1 MTTHQTFSP
10 LTQGNIAVRN
20 KDYVTAIGHYIY
32 AARNTPEL
40 AKMLSCNIRMA
51 QRKYRNQRA
60 LIPRLRVAICST
72 LLADGMPGRI
82 HAFTNFYNDFAD
94 IELIGISSQS
104 SYSEEAERA
113 SSTSKPTR
121 LLAIL
126 DDNDSINKAIDFI
139 ACSPFDSLHLFKP
152 CARTL
157 LIGTL
162 YKIIWDAKVLI
173 DIDDETF
180 LPGESELAGV
190 LDAYLQGNQAFPAL
204 SSSNTEEWLKISLS
218 LAKEFDGITA
228 SSAAVQQ
235 RFGGELISHALEE
248 KNILKLKRSIENTTS
263 RSLSQAMAKL
273 AGIFMP
279 QLAQLVQEQKYP
291 SLHHNLESGAHTQYR
306 LESQP
311 NSSNTATVELATS
324 TLESP
329 PTKFELS
336 DYILEQI
343 NKLGL
348 FDAEWYVEEHSLGIS
363 TEEALQHYLTQGIEQ
378 DLNPSDKFN
387 TRFYKQSNP
396 DIVSVGANPFIHY
409 ATQGI
414 NEGRR
419 PLPLE
424 NIATASGTGSPQV
437 SSAQLDGYTLE
448 QINKLNLFDAEWYI
462 KEYALNITIDEAL
475 DHYLIFGIEQE
486 LNPSSQ
492 FNTRHYK
499 RSNPDVMNSGAN
511 PFIHYAVQGV
521 NEGRLPLPLDL
532 AQVST
537 EQKIIDQQYVPY
549 RKVDSIEVEIPAKVI
564 CFYLPQFHAIPENDK
579 WWGTGFTEWT
589 NVKPAQPQF
598 EGHYQPHEPD
608 VLGYYNLL
616 DTEVQR
622 KQVELAKNYGVGG
635 FCFYYYWFDGKRLLE
650 KPVENYLNDKSLDLP
665 FCLCWANENWS
676 RRWDGLENDILMG
689 QNHCPEDDLAFIES
703 LAPYLKDSRYI
714 RVDGKPLVIIYRPG
728 LFPDPVGTGKFWRQW
743 CRENGIGEIHLALT
757 HSFEKTPPHEYG
769 YDSVVEF
776 PPNNTGIPNIT
787 AQIEGVN
794 EDFAGSIYDW
804 GTLVKRSEDYTTPEY
819 PVFRG
824 VCPSWDNTARKKKK
838 GSILYG
844 SSPRQYQNWLFNAI
858 ADTSKRWKGTDRLV
872 FVNAWNEWAEGAHL
886 EPDARYGFAYLEATR
901 NALLKASLCL
911 EQNKSS
917 VDNDTLA
924 VVVHSFYPDILEE
937 IIERLKKTGNTQ
949 LKLFV
954 TCPEDKAS
962 EVEGILARSGFEHLL
977 LPTTNRGRDVLPFFK
992 ILPHILNGHHRAIL
1006 KLHTKK
1012 SKHRDDGDKW
1022 RDDLYEKLIGHI
1034 SAAQQAFKED
1044 SEIGMIGPA
1053 GHILPM
1059 DSYWGS
1065 NEKNVLK
1072 LAARLGIGQEQV
1084 FDLPFIAGT
1093 MFFCRTISLL
1103 PLCKL
1108 ATEDDF
1114 ELEAGQTDGTFAHAI
1129 ERIFPI
1135 LMHSLKLTI
1144 MDTEHKKTEH
1154 THSSGEY
1161 AYARKG

>member
-1 MTTHQTFSP
+1 MTTLQTLSS
-10 LTQGNIAVRN
+10 LTQGNIAARN
-20 KDYVTAIGHYIY
+20 KDYVTAIAHYMY

-40 AKMLSCNIRMA
+40 AKILTCNIRMA
-51 QRKYRNQRA
+51 QRKYRHQRDKVS
-60 LIPRLRVAICST
+60 RLRIAICST
-72 LLADGMPGRI
+72 SLVDGRSGRI
-82 HAFTNFYNDFAD
+82 HAFTNIYNDFAD
-94 IELIGISSQS
+94 IELIGISSQLGHPE
-104 SYSEEAERA
+104 EEAARA
-113 SSTSKPTR
+113 GSASKPNR
-121 LLAIL
+121 FLAIL
-126 DDNDSINKAIDFI
+126 DDNNSLNKVIDFI
-139 ACSPFDSLHLFKP
+139 SSSPFDSLHLFNP
-152 CARTL
+152 CVRTL

-162 YKIIWDAKVLI
+162 YKIIWNAKVLI
-173 DIDDETF
+173 DIDDEA
-180 LPGESELAGV
+180 LLLEDLELTGV
-190 LDAYLQGNQAFPAL
+190 LDTYTHENQAYPSL
-204 SSSNTEEWLKISLS
+204 SSLKSEEWLKISLNF
-218 LAKEFDGITA
+218 AKEFDGITA
-228 SSAAVQQ
+228 SSTAVQQ

-248 KNILKLKRSIENTTS
+248 KNILKLKHSIENTTS

-273 AGIFMP
+273 ASIFIP
-279 QLAQLVQEQKYP
+279 QLAQLLQEQKNP
-291 SLHHNLESGAHTQYR
+291 SLYHLESDTLVQYR
-306 LESQP
+306 PENQKTLSD
-311 NSSNTATVELATS
+311 SATVELITS
-324 TLESP
+324 AVEP
-329 PTKFELS
+329 PQVKFELNKH
-336 DYILEQI
+336 ILEKI
-343 NKLGL
+343 NKLNL
-348 FDAEWYVEEHSLGIS
+348 FNANWYIKEYSLNIS
-363 TEEALQHYLTQGIEQ
+363 TQEALQHYFIHGIEQ
-378 DLNPSDKFN
+378 DLNPSDRFN
-387 TRFYKQSNP
+387 TSFYKRSNP
-396 DIVSVGANPFIHY
+396 DIVSSGVNPFIHY
-409 ATQGI
+409 ATQGV
-414 NEGRR
+414 NEGRQ
-419 PLPLE
+419 PLPIE
-424 NIATASGTGSPQV
+424 NTVALSNSGSSQ
-437 SSAQLDGYTLE
+437 SYSAQLDDYTLGK
-448 QINKLNLFDAEWYI
+448 INTLNLFDANWYI
-462 KEYALNITIDEAL
+462 NEYSLNITTNEAL
-475 DHYLIFGIEQE
+475 DHYLNFGIEQNF
-486 LNPSSQ
+486 NPSNK
-492 FNTRHYK
+492 FNTRYYK
-499 RSNPDVMNSGAN
+499 RSNPDVMNFGAN

-532 AQVST
+532 AQIST

-549 RKVDSIEVEIPAKVI
+549 RKIDSIEVKTPAKVI

-608 VLGYYNLL
+608 VFGYYNLL

-635 FCFYYYWFDGKRLLE
+635 FCFYYYWFGGKRLLE
-650 KPVENYLNDKSLDLP
+650 KPVENYLNDKSLNLP

-689 QNHCPEDDLAFIES
+689 QNHCPEDDLAFIKS

-714 RVDGKPLVIIYRPG
+714 RIGGKPLVIIYRPG
-728 LFPDPVGTGKFWRQW
+728 LFPDPMGTGKFWRQW

-757 HSFEKTPPHEYG
+757 HSFEKTPPYEYG

-787 AQIEGVN
+787 AQIEGIN

-804 GTLVKRSEDYTTPEY
+804 GTLVKRSEDYITPEY

-911 EQNKSS
+911 EQHKPS

-962 EVEGILARSGFEHLL
+962 EVENILARSGFEHLL

-992 ILPHILNGHHRAIL
+992 ILPHIFNGHHRTIL

-1022 RDDLYEKLIGHI
+1022 RDDLYEKLISSMTG
-1034 SAAQQAFKED
+1034 AQHLFKEVP
-1044 SEIGMIGPA
+1044 EIGMIGPA

-1072 LAARLGIGQEQV
+1072 LAARLGISQEQV

-1103 PLCKL
+1103 PLYKL
-1108 ATEDDF
+1108 VAEDDF
-1114 ELEAGQTDGTFAHAI
+1114 ELEAGQTDGTFAHAM

-1135 LMHSLKLTI
+1135 LMISLNLKI
-1144 MDTEHKKTEH
+1144 IDTDNNDSKGTNI
-1154 THSSGEY
+1154 SEY
-1161 AYARKG
+1161 AYAQKG